1 MAAIQRNGCT
11 RLAPLP
17 LVVRQKINHK
27 ISYSINDAINWCGRS
42 DNEKKN
48 VGLVALQSVL

>member
-17 LVVRQKINHK
+17 LVVRLKINLK
-27 ISYSINDAINWCGRS
+27 ISYSVNDAINWSGRS
-42 DNEKKN
+42 GNEKKN
-48 VGLVALQSVL
+48 IGLVALQSVL